1 MLALQTLYY
10 RVIAAGDSHNDTTML
25 AEADAG
31 ILFSA
36 PANGWR
42 NFPSFLRWKLP
53 AVETYAELKVAC
65 VEASACSLT
74 L

>member
-1 MLALQTLYY
+1 VLVLQTLYY
-10 RVIAAGDSHNDTTML
+10 RVIGAGDSYNDTTML

-36 PANGWR
+36 PANVVAE
-42 NFPSFLRWKLP
+42 FPQFP

-65 VEASACSLT
+65 VEASARSLT

>member
-1 MLALQTLYY
+1 VLALQTLYY
-10 RVIAAGDSHNDTTML
+10 RVIGAGDSYNDTTML

-36 PANGWR
+36 PANVVAE
-42 NFPSFLRWKLP
+42 FPQFP
-53 AVETYAELKVAC
+53 AVETCAELKVAC
-65 VEASACSLT
+65 VEASARSLT